1 MDASKDEI
9 KMEEEE
15 MMTNKAYDILKWIA
29 LVCLPA
35 LAVFYTAL
43 APVWGLPYETEIPLT
58 LNAID
63 ALLGALLGIS
73 SVQYAKK
80 GE

>member
-1 MDASKDEI
+1 
-9 KMEEEE
+9 
-15 MMTNKAYDILKWIA
+15 MMTNKVYDILKWIA

-35 LAVFYTAL
+35 FAAFYTAL

-63 ALLGALLGIS
+63 ALLGALIGVS
-73 SVQYAKK
+73 SIQYAKK